1 MDDAVSDTLTDMVN
15 IRGGQDGPFGDD
27 RSQYTSP
34 MKSMGRASM
43 VIGGG

>member
-15 IRGGQDGPFGDD
+15 IRGQDGPFGDD

-34 MKSMGRASM
+34 VKSMGRASM
-43 VIGGG
+43 IYGGG